1 MQQKSLGLIETQG
14 LAAGVVAADAAVKS
28 ANVELIGYE
37 LTKGGG
43 WTLIKVQG
51 DVGAVKA
58 AVDAAAVA
66 AGKVNRVVSTR
77 VIARPS
83 SYLEA
88 LIHTADTV
96 GDRPPEPPKAPEPPT
111 PPTELEPE
119 PEPPVEP
126 TPAPEAE
133 EEVPSEPAEE
143 PEPEPVTE
151 QPPEEPKL
159 EPQEEPQPEP
169 AEEPAPEGPE
179 EAEAEPP
186 ETPDEPAPEQP
197 TERPAPEAPQSTRTS
212 RGSRRGKNK
221 RS

>member
-58 AVDAAAVA
+58 SVDAAAVA

-111 PPTELEPE
+111 PPTEPEPE

-133 EEVPSEPAEE
+133 EEVPPEPAKE

-169 AEEPAPEGPE
+169 AEEPAPEAPE
-179 EAEAEPP
+179 EAEAEPS
-186 ETPDEPAPEQP
+186 ETPEEPAPEQP
-197 TERPAPEAPQSTRTS
+197 AEQSAPETPQSTRTS